1 MQEIIGGTRAQV
13 HVTVGVVSLCGLPNV
28 STWLG
33 HSALVFGQILL
44 WMCVCVMMCIDDTY
58 T

>member
-1 MQEIIGGTRAQV
+1 MQEIIGGTPAQV

-44 WMCVCVMMCIDDTY
+44 WMCVCYDVY
-58 T
+58 R